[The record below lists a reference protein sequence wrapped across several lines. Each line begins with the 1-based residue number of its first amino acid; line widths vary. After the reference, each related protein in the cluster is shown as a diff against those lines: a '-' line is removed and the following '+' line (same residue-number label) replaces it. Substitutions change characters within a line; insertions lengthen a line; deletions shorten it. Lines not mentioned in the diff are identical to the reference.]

1 MAVEADEAGGGI
13 EGGSN
18 YTKGGGGAKGSTEGG
33 GGVGGVSDGGGRK
46 ILVA

>member
-1 MAVEADEAGGGI
+1 MAVEVDEAGGGI

-18 YTKGGGGAKGSTEGG
+18 CTKGGGGAKGSAEGG
-33 GGVGGVSDGGGRK
+33 GGVEGVSDGGGRK